1 METTVFEKEFTGI
14 VGLIIGTFVFLGTVL
29 WASLILTIVGLV
41 ALSPAILI
49 VLLVWTL

>member
-14 VGLIIGTFVFLGTVL
+14 VGLIIGTFVFLVTVF

-41 ALSPAILI
+41 ALSPVIIIL
-49 VLLVWTL
+49 LLVWSL

>member
-14 VGLIIGTFVFLGTVL
+14 VGLIIGTFMFLGAIFWV
-29 WASLILTIVGLV
+29 SLILTIIALV